1 VRQRSPLPPG
11 EGDQDAATPA
21 APASVGPSTP
31 GPGPGGPPGTAQD
44 SQGARGRHRKDS
56 LPAGLLRTA
65 RPRQW
70 VKNVLVFAAPG
81 AAGVLGH
88 PGPFLRT
95 LAAFGIF
102 CVTASGIYFVND
114 ALDQAAD
121 RLHPTKRYRPVA
133 SGVVPINLAYA
144 VGGGLMVAGILLAL
158 LVKGQLALVM
168 TIYVGI
174 TFAYNLWLKDEAVV
188 DLAAVASGF
197 VLRAIAGGVAAG
209 VVLSNWFLIVASF
222 GSLFMVAGK
231 RHAEHLD
238 LGDSREDHRATLGQ
252 YSLSFLRYVR
262 SVASAVAIAGY
273 CVWAFE
279 KAAVAGHGAIWFQ
292 LSIAPFVLAV
302 LRYALLLDAGQ
313 GGAPEDIVL
322 GDRPIELMGAAWIFL
337 FALGVYAV

>member
-1 VRQRSPLPPG
+1 MRQRSPLPAG
-11 EGDQDAATPA
+11 EGGQDAAA
-21 APASVGPSTP
+21 AAAASDTERA
-31 GPGPGGPPGTAQD
+31 GPGSPPGATQEI
-44 SQGARGRHRKDS
+44 QEGRGRHRRSS

-102 CVTASGIYFVND
+102 CVTASGTYFVND
-114 ALDQAAD
+114 ALDHAAD
-121 RLHPTKRYRPVA
+121 RLHPTKRHRPIA
-133 SGVVPINLAYA
+133 SGVVPVNLALM
-144 VGGGLMVAGILLAL
+144 VGIGLLVAGILLAF
-158 LVKGQLALVM
+158 LVKGQLALVVS
-168 TIYVGI
+168 IYVGI
-174 TFAYNLWLKDEAVV
+174 QFAYSFWLKDEAVV

-231 RHAEHLD
+231 RHAEHRD
-238 LGDSREDHRATLGQ
+238 LGESREGHRPTLGQ
-252 YSLSFLRYVR
+252 YSLAFLRYVR

-279 KAAVAGHGAIWFQ
+279 KAAAAGHGAIWFQ
-292 LSIAPFVLAV
+292 LSIAPFVIAV

-313 GGAPEDIVL
+313 GGAPEEIVL
-322 GDRPIELMGAAWIFL
+322 GDRPLEVMGAAWIFI

>member
-1 VRQRSPLPPG
+1 
-11 EGDQDAATPA
+11 
-21 APASVGPSTP
+21 
-31 GPGPGGPPGTAQD
+31 
-44 SQGARGRHRKDS
+44 
-56 LPAGLLRTA
+56 
-65 RPRQW
+65 

-88 PGPFLRT
+88 PGAFLRA

-102 CVTASGIYFVND
+102 CVTASGTYFVND
-114 ALDQAAD
+114 ALDHAAD
-121 RLHPTKRYRPVA
+121 RLHPTKRHRPVA
-133 SGVVPINLAYA
+133 SGVVPVNVALG
-144 VGGGLMVAGILLAL
+144 VGVALLVAGILLAF

-168 TIYVGI
+168 AIYVGI
-174 TFAYNLWLKDEAVV
+174 QFAYSFWLKDEAIV

-238 LGDSREDHRATLGQ
+238 LGESREEHRATLGQ
-252 YSLSFLRYVR
+252 YSLPFLRYVR

-279 KAAVAGHGAIWFQ
+279 KAAAAGHGAIWFQ
-292 LSIAPFVLAV
+292 LSIAPFVIAI

-313 GGAPEDIVL
+313 GGAPEEIVL
-322 GDRPIELMGAAWIFL
+322 GDRPLEVMGVAWIFL

>member
-1 VRQRSPLPPG
+1 MRQRSPLPAG
-11 EGDQDAATPA
+11 EGGQQAATRETPV
-21 APASVGPSTP
+21 APD
-31 GPGPGGPPGTAQD
+31 PPETTAD
-44 SQGARGRHRKDS
+44 LGNGRPRHRRAS
-56 LPAGLLRTA
+56 LAAGLLRTA

-114 ALDQAAD
+114 ALDQTAD

-133 SGVVPINLAYA
+133 SGIVPVRIA
-144 VGGGLMVAGILLAL
+144 VGVGVGLMVAGILLAL

-174 TFAYNLWLKDEAVV
+174 TFAYNMWLKDEPVV

-252 YSLSFLRYVR
+252 YSLSFLRHVR

-302 LRYALLLDAGQ
+302 LRYALLLDAGK

>member
-1 VRQRSPLPPG
+1 MRQRSPLPSG
-11 EGDQDAATPA
+11 EGDQDAAAPA
-21 APASVGPSTP
+21 ASVGPTTS
-31 GPGPGGPPGTAQD
+31 GPGPGAPPETARD
-44 SQGARGRHRKDS
+44 IQGARGRHRKDS

-158 LVKGQLALVM
+158 LVNGQLALVM
-168 TIYVGI
+168 AIYVGI

-238 LGDSREDHRATLGQ
+238 LGDGREDHRATLGQ

-302 LRYALLLDAGQ
+302 LRYALLLDAGK

>member
-1 VRQRSPLPPG
+1 V
-11 EGDQDAATPA
+11 
-21 APASVGPSTP
+21 
-31 GPGPGGPPGTAQD
+31 
-44 SQGARGRHRKDS
+44 
-56 LPAGLLRTA
+56 
-65 RPRQW
+65 
-70 VKNVLVFAAPG
+70 
-81 AAGVLGH
+81 AAGVVPVNVALGV
-88 PGPFLRT
+88 
-95 LAAFGIF
+95 GI
-102 CVTASGIYFVND
+102 
-114 ALDQAAD
+114 
-121 RLHPTKRYRPVA
+121 
-133 SGVVPINLAYA
+133 
-144 VGGGLMVAGILLAL
+144 GLLVAGILLGL
-158 LVKGQLALVM
+158 LVKGQLALVI
-168 TIYVGI
+168 TIYVAI
-174 TFAYNLWLKDEAVV
+174 NFAYSFWLKNEAVV

-238 LGDSREDHRATLGQ
+238 LGEGREGHRATLGL
-252 YSLSFLRYVR
+252 YSLAFLRYVR

-313 GGAPEDIVL
+313 GGAPEEIVL

>member
-1 VRQRSPLPPG
+1 
-11 EGDQDAATPA
+11 
-21 APASVGPSTP
+21 
-31 GPGPGGPPGTAQD
+31 
-44 SQGARGRHRKDS
+44 
-56 LPAGLLRTA
+56 
-65 RPRQW
+65 
-70 VKNVLVFAAPG
+70 VLVFAAPG

-133 SGVVPINLAYA
+133 SGVVPSNLAYA

-168 TIYVGI
+168 AIYVGI

-238 LGDSREDHRATLGQ
+238 LGDGREDHRATLGQ

-279 KAAVAGHGAIWFQ
+279 KAAAAGHGAIWFQ

>member
-1 VRQRSPLPPG
+1 M
-11 EGDQDAATPA
+11 AASTD
-21 APASVGPSTP
+21 TP
-31 GPGPGGPPGTAQD
+31 GG
-44 SQGARGRHRKDS
+44 RGRHRRDS
-56 LPAGLLRTA
+56 IVGGLVRTA

-81 AAGVLGH
+81 AAGVLFH
-88 PGPFLRT
+88 AGPFLRS

-102 CVTASGIYFVND
+102 CVTASGTYFVND

-121 RLHPTKRYRPVA
+121 QLHPTKRFRPVA
-133 SGVVPINLAYA
+133 SGVVPVNVALGAGI
-144 VGGGLMVAGILLAL
+144 GLLVAGIVLAL
-158 LVKGQLALVM
+158 LVKAQLALVM
-168 TIYVGI
+168 AIYVGI
-174 TFAYNLWLKDEAVV
+174 QFAYSFWLKDEAVV

-238 LGDSREDHRATLGQ
+238 LGESREDHRATLGQ
-252 YSLSFLRYVR
+252 YSLSFLRFVR
-262 SVASAVAIAGY
+262 SVAAAVAIAGY

-279 KAAVAGHGAIWFQ
+279 KAAAAGSGAIWFQ
-292 LSIAPFVLAV
+292 LSIAPFVIAI
-302 LRYALLLDAGQ
+302 LRYALLLEAGQ
-313 GGAPEDIVL
+313 GGAPEEIVL
-322 GDRPIELMGAAWIFL
+322 GDRPLEVMGAVWIFT

>member
-1 VRQRSPLPPG
+1 VKQRGPIPTGAGRP
-11 EGDQDAATPA
+11 DAAPA
-21 APASVGPSTP
+21 APAARETEDS
-31 GPGPGGPPGTAQD
+31 PPRRPRHRRG
-44 SQGARGRHRKDS
+44 SLARG
-56 LPAGLLRTA
+56 LVRTA

-88 PGPFLRT
+88 PSVLLRT
-95 LAAFGIF
+95 FAAFGIF
-102 CVTASGIYFVND
+102 CVTASGTYFVND
-114 ALDQAAD
+114 GLDHAAD
-121 RLHPTKRYRPVA
+121 RHHPTKRFRPVA
-133 SGVVPINLAYA
+133 SGVIPVNVALSVGVGLLA
-144 VGGGLMVAGILLAL
+144 AGILLAF

-168 TIYVGI
+168 AIYVAI
-174 TFAYNLWLKDEAVV
+174 QFAYSLWLKNEAVV

-238 LGDSREDHRATLGQ
+238 LGEERVDHRATLGE

-273 CVWAFE
+273 CLWAFE
-279 KAAVAGHGAIWFQ
+279 KASAAGHGAIWFQ

-322 GDRPIELMGAAWIFL
+322 GDRVIELMGAAWVFL

>member
-1 VRQRSPLPPG
+1 
-11 EGDQDAATPA
+11 
-21 APASVGPSTP
+21 
-31 GPGPGGPPGTAQD
+31 
-44 SQGARGRHRKDS
+44 
-56 LPAGLLRTA
+56 
-65 RPRQW
+65 

-88 PGPFLRT
+88 GGAFLRT

-102 CVTASGIYFVND
+102 CITASGTYFVND

-121 RLHPTKRYRPVA
+121 RLHPTKRHRPVA
-133 SGVVPINLAYA
+133 SGVVPVNVALG
-144 VGGGLMVAGILLAL
+144 VGIGVLVAGIGLSFLIKA
-158 LVKGQLALVM
+158 QLALVM
-168 TIYVGI
+168 AIYVGI
-174 TFAYNLWLKDEAVV
+174 QFAYSFWLKDEAVV

-279 KAAVAGHGAIWFQ
+279 KAAAAGHGAIWFQ
-292 LSIAPFVLAV
+292 LSIAPFVIAV
-302 LRYALLLDAGQ
+302 LRYALLLDTGQ
-313 GGAPEDIVL
+313 GGAPEEIVL
-322 GDRPIELMGAAWIFL
+322 GDRPLEVMGAVWIFL